1 MNSTHPVPLTPPVL
15 PPWRHARLGATWW
28 LLMAL
33 MSSCVVAQA
42 QEAPKELSSHMA
54 QMTHMAHM
62 ASSAPSRAVDPQECV
77 TQALACA
84 QAATPLLQADGSLL
98 LLWTANGSV
107 MLAKSADLGQTF
119 SPAVELAQHGKFLDT
134 GSDARAQII
143 GDDTG
148 RVLIA
153 YAFFKDRQ
161 WNAQINVLTST
172 DAGLHFSEPKALIKN
187 GVSERF
193 PSLGIDQDRRVY
205 VAWVD
210 KRWVHQQRANGVNT
224 LGGSIAINY
233 TDDWAQSFKAETL
246 VNPQSCECCRIGMD
260 VSSAGPFALAY
271 RAIFDKGVRDSAL
284 QMISPQGPT
293 KALKAHAVQ
302 RVAIDHWQTDVCPHH
317 GPAVAIGENQTLHTV
332 WFTQGEHRKG
342 LFYARSDDH
351 GRHFSAPMA
360 MGDVN
365 SQESRPFVLAQ
376 GREAWMVW
384 KRFDGVHSS
393 VWLRHSD
400 DDGHTWSPETSVSQ
414 TASYSDHPL
423 LIKHQGRVY
432 VSWFTRME
440 GYRLMALNS

>member
-42 QEAPKELSSHMA
+42 QEAPKELSSHRA

-107 MLAKSADLGQTF
+107 MLAKSTDLGQTF

-193 PSLGIDQDRRVY
+193 PSLGIDQERRVY

-224 LGGSIAINY
+224 LGGSIAISY

-271 RAIFDKGVRDSAL
+271 RAI
-284 QMISPQGPT
+284 
-293 KALKAHAVQ
+293 
-302 RVAIDHWQTDVCPHH
+302 
-317 GPAVAIGENQTLHTV
+317 HTV
-332 WFTQGEHRKG
+332 WFTQGEHRTG
-342 LFYARSDDH
+342 LFYARSDDQ